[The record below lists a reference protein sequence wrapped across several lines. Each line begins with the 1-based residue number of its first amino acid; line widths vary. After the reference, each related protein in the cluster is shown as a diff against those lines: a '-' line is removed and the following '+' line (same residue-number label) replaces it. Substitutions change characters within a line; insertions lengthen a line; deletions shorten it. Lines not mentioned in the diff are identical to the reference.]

1 MAASGILAGLKLEE
15 DVIYRILRRD
25 IMQESTVYRS
35 IERDARQEEK
45 REIAVSVMN
54 YSRFRSGTFETLA
67 QSQPIFI
74 LWEIAKNSRH

>member
-1 MAASGILAGLKLEE
+1 MLRFVLPILCATTLIMPIAATAGEVH
-15 DVIYRILRRD
+15 DRQVNQQQRIL
-25 IMQESTVYRS
+25 
-35 IERDARQEEK
+35 
-45 REIAVSVMN
+45 VSVMN